1 MPVQLAADP
10 GDAPIVAPAAPG
22 EFARAFRL
30 RPEEAVRYMQGR
42 DAVRITY
49 DWHELWHDEHARA
62 FTVSRLARAD
72 LLQALRD
79 GIEKSVAGDM
89 SRRDWMRDA
98 KKLLAEAGWWGE
110 KDLIG
115 PDGVARKTRFNP
127 ARLKLI
133 FDVNTRMAWSAGR
146 WQRIQAAKDSHPYL
160 RYVTRADERVRQS
173 HRVWHNVTLP
183 VDDPWWRTHYPPCGW
198 RCRCRAVPMRRA
210 EFEQRGDLQRQ
221 PPSEPDVPWTNP
233 KTGEVRMIPA
243 RIDPGFGYNVG
254 EAAQRWQGL
263 LEAVSGRLAQ
273 WPPEMGAALWQSLD
287 ETARAKVD
295 ALFASFVDEVAADL
309 KHPRGRMA
317 LAGALPSGWIDALA
331 ALGAKPAS
339 AEIMVRDADLAHMLR
354 DTKTR
359 KLPLAWLRQLP
370 AHLRQPSAVLLDRTH
385 AEPALLLL
393 FDAPEGA
400 KLVLRLDYRLKKPR
414 GALANVL
421 GTGAL
426 LAEKELAALRG
437 QFGKGI
443 EVIDGAL

>member
-1 MPVQLAADP
+1 MPVRIAADP
-10 GDAPIVAPAAPG
+10 GNAPIVAPAAPG

-30 RPEEAVRYMQGR
+30 RPEEAVRYMAGR
-42 DAVRITY
+42 DAVRLTY

-72 LLQALRD
+72 LLQALRE
-79 GIEKSVAGDM
+79 GLQKSVAGDL

-98 KKLLAEAGWWGE
+98 KKLLAQAGWWGE
-110 KDLIG
+110 KEVIG

-233 KTGEVRMIPA
+233 RTGEVRMIPA

-254 EAAQRWQGL
+254 EAAARWQGL
-263 LEAVSGRLAQ
+263 LEAAREKVAGYAAAIGAQLADDIAPLVERD
-273 WPPEMGAALWQSLD
+273 WA
-287 ETARAKVD
+287 
-295 ALFASFVDEVAADL
+295 
-309 KHPRGRMA
+309 
-317 LAGALPSGWIDALA
+317 GWIDA
-331 ALGAKPAS
+331 ALDGKERNRLGWLGVISP
-339 AEIMVRDADLAHMLR
+339 RDLAHLMSAGIEPQTAEVMVRPGLVHGPKAKRHEDDGNALTDAQWR
-354 DTKTR
+354 D
-359 KLPLAWLRQLP
+359 LP
-370 AHLRQPSAVLLDRTH
+370 ALWRRAVALILDMESGKPLWLLPGADGRTPQL
-385 AEPALLLL
+385 AVEVDFVTGRPKRTTNAVKSVFLQRA
-393 FDAPEGA
+393 D
-400 KLVLRLDYRLKKPR
+400 VLDGK
-414 GALANVL
+414 
-421 GTGAL
+421 
-426 LAEKELAALRG
+426 LRG
-437 QFGKGI
+437 RKIKILWGGW
-443 EVIDGAL
+443 

>member
-1 MPVQLAADP
+1 MPVRIAADP
-10 GDAPIVAPAAPG
+10 GNAPIVAPAAPG

-30 RPEEAVRYMQGR
+30 RPEEAVRYMAGR
-42 DAVRITY
+42 DAVRLTY

-72 LLQALRD
+72 LLQALRE
-79 GIEKSVAGDM
+79 GLQKSVAGDL

-98 KKLLAEAGWWGE
+98 KKLLAQAGWWGE
-110 KDLIG
+110 KEVIG

-233 KTGEVRMIPA
+233 RTGEVRMIPA
-243 RIDPGFGYNVG
+243 RIDPGYGYNVG
-254 EAAQRWQGL
+254 EAAARWQGL
-263 LEAVSGRLAQ
+263 LEAAREKVAGYAAAIGAQLADDIAPLVERD
-273 WPPEMGAALWQSLD
+273 WA
-287 ETARAKVD
+287 
-295 ALFASFVDEVAADL
+295 
-309 KHPRGRMA
+309 
-317 LAGALPSGWIDALA
+317 GWIDA
-331 ALGAKPAS
+331 ALDGKERNRLGWLGLISP
-339 AEIMVRDADLAHMLR
+339 RDLAHLMSAGIEPQTAEVMVRPGLVHGPKAKRHEDDGNALTDAQWR
-354 DTKTR
+354 D
-359 KLPLAWLRQLP
+359 LP
-370 AHLRQPSAVLLDRTH
+370 ALWRRAVALILDMESVKPLWLLPGADGRTPQL
-385 AEPALLLL
+385 AVEVDFVTGRPKRTTNAVKSVFLQRA
-393 FDAPEGA
+393 D
-400 KLVLRLDYRLKKPR
+400 VLDGK
-414 GALANVL
+414 
-421 GTGAL
+421 
-426 LAEKELAALRG
+426 LRG
-437 QFGKGI
+437 RKIKILWGGW
-443 EVIDGAL
+443 

>member
-1 MPVQLAADP
+1 MPVRIAADP
-10 GDAPIVAPAAPG
+10 GNSPIVEPATPG

-30 RPEEAVRYMQGR
+30 RPEEAVRYMRGR
-42 DAVRITY
+42 DAVRISY

-72 LLQALRD
+72 LLQSLRD
-79 GIEKSVAGDM
+79 MLEKSVAGDL

-98 KKLLAEAGWWGE
+98 KKLLSEAGWWGE

-115 PDGVARKTRFNP
+115 PDGVTRKTRFNP

-183 VDDPWWRTHYPPCGW
+183 VDDPWWQTHYPPCGW

-233 KTGEVRMIPA
+233 RTGEVRMIPA

-263 LEAVSGRLAQ
+263 LEAAREKVAGYAAAIGAQLADDIAPLVERD
-273 WPPEMGAALWQSLD
+273 WA
-287 ETARAKVD
+287 
-295 ALFASFVDEVAADL
+295 
-309 KHPRGRMA
+309 
-317 LAGALPSGWIDALA
+317 GWIDA
-331 ALGAKPAS
+331 ALDGKERNRLGWLGVISP
-339 AEIMVRDADLAHMLR
+339 RDLAHLMSAGIEPQTAEVMVRPGLVHGPKAKRHEDDGNALTDAQWR
-354 DTKTR
+354 D
-359 KLPLAWLRQLP
+359 LP
-370 AHLRQPSAVLLDRTH
+370 ALWRRAVALILDMESGKPLWLLPGADGRTPQL
-385 AEPALLLL
+385 AVEVDFVTGRPKRTTNAVKSVFLQRA
-393 FDAPEGA
+393 D
-400 KLVLRLDYRLKKPR
+400 VLDGK
-414 GALANVL
+414 
-421 GTGAL
+421 
-426 LAEKELAALRG
+426 LRG
-437 QFGKGI
+437 RKIKILWGG
-443 EVIDGAL
+443 

>member
-1 MPVQLAADP
+1 MPVRIAADP
-10 GDAPIVAPAAPG
+10 GNAPIVAPAAPG

-72 LLQALRD
+72 LLQGLREML
-79 GIEKSVAGDM
+79 EKSVTGDL

-98 KKLLAEAGWWGE
+98 KKLLSEAGWWGE
-110 KDLIG
+110 KEVIG

-233 KTGEVRMIPA
+233 RTGEVRMIPA

-263 LEAVSGRLAQ
+263 LEAAREKVAGYAAAIGAQLADDIAPLVERD
-273 WPPEMGAALWQSLD
+273 WA
-287 ETARAKVD
+287 
-295 ALFASFVDEVAADL
+295 
-309 KHPRGRMA
+309 
-317 LAGALPSGWIDALA
+317 GWIDA
-331 ALGAKPAS
+331 ALDGKERNRLGWLGVISP
-339 AEIMVRDADLAHMLR
+339 RDLAHLMSAGIEPQTAEVMVRPGLVHGPKAKRHEDDGNALTDAQWR
-354 DTKTR
+354 D
-359 KLPLAWLRQLP
+359 LP
-370 AHLRQPSAVLLDRTH
+370 ALWRRAVALILDMESGKPLWLLPGADGRTPQL
-385 AEPALLLL
+385 AVEVDFVTGRPKRTTNAVKSVFLQRA
-393 FDAPEGA
+393 D
-400 KLVLRLDYRLKKPR
+400 VLDGK
-414 GALANVL
+414 
-421 GTGAL
+421 
-426 LAEKELAALRG
+426 LRG
-437 QFGKGI
+437 RKIKILWGGW
-443 EVIDGAL
+443 

>member
-1 MPVQLAADP
+1 MPVRIAADP
-10 GDAPIVAPAAPG
+10 GNAPIVAPAAPG

-30 RPEEAVRYMQGR
+30 RPEEAVRYMAGR
-42 DAVRITY
+42 DAVRLTY

-72 LLQALRD
+72 LLQALRE
-79 GIEKSVAGDM
+79 GLQKSVAGDL

-98 KKLLAEAGWWGE
+98 KKLLSQAGWWGE
-110 KDLIG
+110 KEVIG

-233 KTGEVRMIPA
+233 RTGEVRMIPA

-254 EAAQRWQGL
+254 EAAARWQGL
-263 LEAVSGRLAQ
+263 LEAAREKVAGYAAAIGAQLADDIAPLVERD
-273 WPPEMGAALWQSLD
+273 WA
-287 ETARAKVD
+287 
-295 ALFASFVDEVAADL
+295 
-309 KHPRGRMA
+309 
-317 LAGALPSGWIDALA
+317 GWIDA
-331 ALGAKPAS
+331 ALDGKERNRLGWLGVISP
-339 AEIMVRDADLAHMLR
+339 RDLAHLMSAGIEPQTAEVMVRPGLVHGPKAKRHEDDGNALTDAQWR
-354 DTKTR
+354 D
-359 KLPLAWLRQLP
+359 LP
-370 AHLRQPSAVLLDRTH
+370 ALWRRAVALILDMESGKPLWLLPGADGRTPQL
-385 AEPALLLL
+385 AVEVDFVTGRPKRTTNAVKSVFLQRA
-393 FDAPEGA
+393 D
-400 KLVLRLDYRLKKPR
+400 VLDGK
-414 GALANVL
+414 
-421 GTGAL
+421 
-426 LAEKELAALRG
+426 LRG
-437 QFGKGI
+437 RKIKILWGGW
-443 EVIDGAL
+443 

>member
-1 MPVQLAADP
+1 MPVRIAADP
-10 GDAPIVAPAAPG
+10 GNAPIVAPAAPG

-79 GIEKSVAGDM
+79 GLQKSVAGDL

-98 KKLLAEAGWWGE
+98 KKLLSEAGWWGE
-110 KDLIG
+110 KDVIG

-210 EFEQRGDLQRQ
+210 EFEQMGDLQRQ

-233 KTGEVRMIPA
+233 RTGEVRMIPA

-263 LEAVSGRLAQ
+263 LEAAREKVAGYAAAIGAQLADDIAPLVERD
-273 WPPEMGAALWQSLD
+273 WA
-287 ETARAKVD
+287 
-295 ALFASFVDEVAADL
+295 
-309 KHPRGRMA
+309 
-317 LAGALPSGWIDALA
+317 GWIDA
-331 ALGAKPAS
+331 ALDGKERNRLGWLGVISP
-339 AEIMVRDADLAHMLR
+339 RDLAHLMSAGIEPQTAEVMVRPGLVHGPKAKRHEDDGNALTDAQWR
-354 DTKTR
+354 D
-359 KLPLAWLRQLP
+359 LP
-370 AHLRQPSAVLLDRTH
+370 ALWRRAVALILDMESGKPLWLLPGADGRTPQL
-385 AEPALLLL
+385 AVEVDFVTGRPKRTTNAVKSVFLQRA
-393 FDAPEGA
+393 D
-400 KLVLRLDYRLKKPR
+400 VLDGK
-414 GALANVL
+414 
-421 GTGAL
+421 
-426 LAEKELAALRG
+426 LRG
-437 QFGKGI
+437 RKIKILWGGW
-443 EVIDGAL
+443 

>member
-30 RPEEAVRYMQGR
+30 RPEEAVHYMRAR

-72 LLQALRD
+72 LLAALR
-79 GIEKSVAGDM
+79 EMLEQSVAGDL

-110 KDLIG
+110 KEVIG

-146 WQRIQAAKDSHPYL
+146 WQRIQAARASHPYL

-183 VDDPWWRTHYPPCGW
+183 VDDPWWQTHYPPCGW

-210 EFEQRGDLQRQ
+210 EFEQRTDLQRQ
-221 PPSEPDVPWTNP
+221 PPSEPEVPWTNP

-254 EAAQRWQGL
+254 EAAMRWRAL
-263 LEAVSGRLAQ
+263 LDVVTDKAEG
-273 WPPEMGAALWQSLD
+273 WAA
-287 ETARAKVD
+287 
-295 ALFASFVDEVAADL
+295 
-309 KHPRGRMA
+309 PI
-317 LAGALPSGWIDALA
+317 AGATLSELAASEAFARWYENPSGAWPLARLPDADA
-331 ALGAKPAS
+331 QALGAR
-339 AEIMVRDADLAHMLR
+339 EGVRV
-354 DTKTR
+354 
-359 KLPLAWLRQLP
+359 AWLSEETAAKQRQR
-370 AHLRQPSAVLLDRTH
+370 H
-385 AEPALLLL
+385 
-393 FDAPEGA
+393 PELGPQ
-400 KLVLRLDYRLKKPR
+400 DYAR
-414 GALANVL
+414 AQA
-421 GTGAL
+421 
-426 LAEKELAALRG
+426 
-437 QFGKGI
+437 I
-443 EVIDGAL
+443 IDGATAKAETVNPATGIKNMIYVREDQRYVLVVKATLDGQRLYVTTVYRLHADEARRDAEIRRLLRKGEKK